1 MLKVFYNFLINFFY
15 IPYLIIIF
23 YRKIYDKEHKTKFK
37 DKILFKKIDRP
48 QGFLF
53 WFHAASIGEL
63 NSVLPIVDFFLKKDK
78 NYNFL
83 ITTVTMSSYNLF
95 KKKYGS
101 KNRVYHQFLPYDSN
115 ILVENFLKN
124 WRPNIVSFV
133 DSEIWPNFFLKIR
146 KKNLPLILLNARLTK
161 KTFKRWKIIRSF
173 ASEIFGSIKLS
184 ICSNKETINYLEYFD
199 VKNIKYFGNLKY
211 CSTLQNVDSF
221 KNIKI
226 QTEKNSKIWC
236 AVSTHSG
243 EEIFCAE
250 VHKLLI
256 KSHKNVKTII
266 IPRHINRVNEI
277 LIRLN
282 KMGLK
287 TQIKNENDNINDDAE
302 IIIINYYGSV
312 LKYYEKFKQIFIGKS
327 LIKKF
332 EKDGGQNPIDAARMG
347 CFIYHGPY
355 VSNFKEIYDYLD
367 SENISNNI
375 EDKNILDEK
384 LINNFNSNFAENN
397 KKIDKL
403 NKYSKEI
410 FQQVIKE
417 YESIII

>member
-23 YRKIYDKEHKTKFK
+23 YRKIFNKEHKNKYK
-37 DKILFKKIDRP
+37 DKILLKKISRP
-48 QGFLF
+48 EGFLF
-53 WFHAASIGEL
+53 WFHTASIGEL
-63 NSVLPIVDFFLKKDK
+63 SSILPLVDFFLKKDK
-78 NYNFL
+78 SYNFL
-83 ITTVTMSSYNLF
+83 ITTVTVSSYSLF
-95 KKKYGS
+95 EKKYGS
-101 KNRVYHQFLPYDSN
+101 NNRVHHQFLPYDSN

-124 WRPNIVSFV
+124 WKPNIVSFV

-161 KTFKRWKIIRSF
+161 KTFKRWKIVRSF

-199 VKNIKYFGNLKY
+199 AKNIKYFGNLKY
-211 CSTLQNVDSF
+211 CSTLQNIDTV
-221 KNIKI
+221 KNIKLE
-226 QTEKNSKIWC
+226 TEKNSKIWC

-277 LIRLN
+277 LISLN

-302 IIIINYYGSV
+302 IIVINYYGSV
-312 LKYYEKFKQIFIGKS
+312 FKYYEKFKQIFIGKS

-332 EKDGGQNPIDAARMG
+332 KNDGGQNPIDAARMG

-367 SENISNNI
+367 TENISNTI
-375 EDKNILDEK
+375 EDKNILAKK

-397 KKIDKL
+397 NKIDKL

-417 YESIII
+417 YESIIL

>member
-23 YRKIYDKEHKTKFK
+23 YRKIYNKEHKTKFK
-37 DKILFKKIDRP
+37 DKILFKKIHRP

-63 NSVLPIVDFFLKKDK
+63 NSVLPIVDFFLKKDE

-101 KNRVYHQFLPYDSN
+101 ENRVYHQFLPYDSN

-124 WRPNIVSFV
+124 WRPNIISFV

-161 KTFKRWKIIRSF
+161 KTFKRWKIVRSF

-199 VKNIKYFGNLKY
+199 AKNIKYFGNLKY
-211 CSTLQNVDSF
+211 CSTLQNADSF

-226 QTEKNSKIWC
+226 ETEKNSKIWC

-277 LIRLN
+277 LISLN

-312 LKYYEKFKQIFIGKS
+312 FKYYEKFKQIFIGKS

-332 EKDGGQNPIDAARMG
+332 KNDGGQNPIDAARMG

-375 EDKNILDEK
+375 EDKNILAEK
-384 LINNFNSNFAENN
+384 LINKFNSNFAENN

-417 YESIII
+417 YESIIL

>member
-1 MLKVFYNFLINFFY
+1 MLKVFYSFLINFFY
-15 IPYLIIIF
+15 LPYLVIIF
-23 YRKIYDKEHKTKFK
+23 YRKIKNKEHEIKFK
-37 DKILFKKIDRP
+37 EKIFPKKIVRP

-53 WFHAASIGEL
+53 WFHASSIGEL
-63 NSVLPIVDFFLKKDK
+63 NTVFPIVDFFLKKDK

-101 KNRVYHQFLPYDSN
+101 ENRVYHQFLPYDSN

-124 WRPNIVSFV
+124 WRPNIISFV

-161 KTFKRWKIIRSF
+161 KTFKRWKIVRSF

-199 VKNIKYFGNLKY
+199 AKNIKYFGNLKY
-211 CSTLQNVDSF
+211 CSTLQNIDSV
-221 KNIKI
+221 KNIKLE
-226 QTEKNSKIWC
+226 TEKNSKIWC

-277 LIRLN
+277 LISLN

-332 EKDGGQNPIDAARMG
+332 KNDGGQNPIDAARMG

-367 SENISNNI
+367 TENISNTI
-375 EDKNILDEK
+375 EDKNILAKK
-384 LINNFNSNFAENN
+384 LNNNFNSNFAENN
-397 KKIDKL
+397 NKIDKL

-417 YESIII
+417 YESIIL

>member
-1 MLKVFYNFLINFFY
+1 M
-15 IPYLIIIF
+15 
-23 YRKIYDKEHKTKFK
+23 
-37 DKILFKKIDRP
+37 
-48 QGFLF
+48 
-53 WFHAASIGEL
+53 
-63 NSVLPIVDFFLKKDK
+63 
-78 NYNFL
+78 
-83 ITTVTMSSYNLF
+83 
-95 KKKYGS
+95 
-101 KNRVYHQFLPYDSN
+101 
-115 ILVENFLKN
+115 
-124 WRPNIVSFV
+124 
-133 DSEIWPNFFLKIR
+133 
-146 KKNLPLILLNARLTK
+146 TK
-161 KTFKRWKIIRSF
+161 KTFKRWKIVRSF

-199 VKNIKYFGNLKY
+199 AKNIKYFGNLKY

-226 QTEKNSKIWC
+226 ETEKNSKIWC

-250 VHKLLI
+250 VHKLLV
-256 KSHKNVKTII
+256 KSYKNVKTII

-277 LIRLN
+277 LISLN

-312 LKYYEKFKQIFIGKS
+312 FKYYEKFKQIFIGKS

-332 EKDGGQNPIDAARMG
+332 KNDGGQNPIDAARMG

-375 EDKNILDEK
+375 EDKNILAEK

-417 YESIII
+417 YESIIL

>member
-23 YRKIYDKEHKTKFK
+23 YRKILNKEHKNKYK
-37 DKILFKKIDRP
+37 DKILLKKISRP
-48 QGFLF
+48 EGFLF
-53 WFHAASIGEL
+53 WFHTASIGEL
-63 NSVLPIVDFFLKKDK
+63 SSILPLVDFFLKKDK
-78 NYNFL
+78 SYNFL
-83 ITTVTMSSYNLF
+83 ITTVTVSSYSLF
-95 KKKYGS
+95 EKKYGS
-101 KNRVYHQFLPYDSN
+101 NNRVNHQFLPYDSN

-124 WRPNIVSFV
+124 WKPNIVSFV

-161 KTFKRWKIIRSF
+161 KTFKRWKIVRSF

-199 VKNIKYFGNLKY
+199 AKNIKYFGNLKY

-250 VHKLLI
+250 VHKLLV

-277 LIRLN
+277 LISLN

-312 LKYYEKFKQIFIGKS
+312 FKYYEKFKQIFIGKS

-367 SENISNNI
+367 TENISNTI
-375 EDKNILDEK
+375 EDKNILAKK

-397 KKIDKL
+397 NKIDKL

-410 FQQVIKE
+410 FEQVIKE
-417 YESIII
+417 YESIIL

>member
-23 YRKIYDKEHKTKFK
+23 YRKILNKEHKNKYK
-37 DKILFKKIDRP
+37 DKILLKKISRP
-48 QGFLF
+48 EGFLF
-53 WFHAASIGEL
+53 WFHTASIGEL
-63 NSVLPIVDFFLKKDK
+63 SSILPLVDFFLKKDK
-78 NYNFL
+78 SYNFL
-83 ITTVTMSSYNLF
+83 ITTVTVSSYSLF

-101 KNRVYHQFLPYDSN
+101 NNRVHHQFLPYDSN

-124 WRPNIVSFV
+124 WKPNIVSFV

-161 KTFKRWKIIRSF
+161 KTFKRWKIVRSF

-199 VKNIKYFGNLKY
+199 AKNIKYFGNLKY
-211 CSTLQNVDSF
+211 CSTLQNIDTV
-221 KNIKI
+221 KNIKLE
-226 QTEKNSKIWC
+226 TEKNSKIWC

-277 LIRLN
+277 LISLN

-302 IIIINYYGSV
+302 IIVINYYGSV
-312 LKYYEKFKQIFIGKS
+312 FKYYEKFKQIFIGKS

-332 EKDGGQNPIDAARMG
+332 KNDGGQNPIDAARMG

-367 SENISNNI
+367 TENISNTI
-375 EDKNILDEK
+375 EDKNILAKK

-397 KKIDKL
+397 NKIDKL

-417 YESIII
+417 YESIIL

>member
-1 MLKVFYNFLINFFY
+1 MLKVFYSFLINFFY
-15 IPYLIIIF
+15 LPYLVIIF
-23 YRKIYDKEHKTKFK
+23 YRKIKNKEHEIKFK
-37 DKILFKKIDRP
+37 EKIFPKKIVRP

-53 WFHAASIGEL
+53 WFHASSIGEL
-63 NSVLPIVDFFLKKDK
+63 NTVFPIVDFFLKKDK

-226 QTEKNSKIWC
+226 ETEKNYKIWC

-312 LKYYEKFKQIFIGKS
+312 FKYYEKFKQIFIGKS

-332 EKDGGQNPIDAARMG
+332 KNDGGQNPIDAARMG

-375 EDKNILDEK
+375 EDKNILAEK

-417 YESIII
+417 YESIIL